1 MALFRRKRS
10 FFGGARAARPSP
22 RVRVEVYG
30 ALSGSVDVMDVV
42 VGVFGACFVGLS
54 SRVNKMSHGASIAL
68 KASCAATRNSVS
80 A

>member
-30 ALSGSVDVMDVV
+30 ALSGSVDVTDVA
-42 VGVFGACFVGLS
+42 GVFGACFVGLS

-68 KASCAATRNSVS
+68 KAS
-80 A
+80 